1 MPKDK
6 DLNRIMSA
14 ATIAAPLITWQK
26 LADGAGLIE
35 KTSPKYIGFFAAF
48 PKTIDA
54 IPDNPILAVGPLAAF
69 VGVTTLWV
77 MFAKGNKTDFLGH
90 EYRKFIRGTKFITA
104 KKLISKTKDK
114 KEKQV
119 SVGGIPVPIKCEPL
133 HTLIAGGTGTGKSV
147 AMEPWVFST
156 MCRGDR
162 SIIVDPNGTMLS
174 KFYDPAKDKILNPFD
189 ARTEGWQFYNEIFD
203 PNFDFENIG
212 YSIVTPAADSRDE
225 QWNSYGRLLLNET
238 ARKLY
243 LLGNYDIHE
252 LFRITTIEHPD
263 YAKAFLSGTPA
274 ESLFVGAEDALSS
287 ARFVL
292 SKQFPPHLRMPDG
305 TFSIRNWLANGTGNL
320 YITWREDQREAL
332 LLLVSA
338 WVDVICSAILSLPP
352 SNTRRIW
359 LWMDELA
366 SLSKLR
372 SLEAALTKGRKH
384 GLRVVA
390 AIQSASQLD
399 TIYGKTE
406 AITLRSCF
414 RNLIALG
421 GSVTDPD
428 TAEIISKGL
437 GEHEVL
443 RDKKGT
449 SSGRQTF
456 SSTTSSNENNVK
468 ERIVLPSDITSLRD
482 LEAFIKFAGDWPVA
496 HHRFPIQPFT
506 TIAEAYV
513 SR

>member
-1 MPKDK
+1 MSKDK
-6 DLNRIMSA
+6 ELNMIMA
-14 ATIAAPLITWQK
+14 AASVAAPVVVWQK
-26 LADGAGLIE
+26 LADSAGLIE
-35 KTSPKYIGFFAAF
+35 KTNPKYIGFFNAF
-48 PKTIDA
+48 PRTIEA
-54 IPDNPILAVGPLAAF
+54 IPDNPILAAGPLAAF
-69 VGVTTLWV
+69 VGVAALWV
-77 MFAKGNKTDFLGH
+77 MFAKGNKNDFRGQ
-90 EYRKFIRGTKFITA
+90 EYKKFIRGTKYVTA
-104 KKLISKTKDK
+104 KKLISKTRDPKV
-114 KEKQV
+114 KQV
-119 SVGGIPVPIKCEPL
+119 CVGGIPVPIKCESL
-133 HTLIAGGTGTGKSV
+133 HTVLSGGTGTGKSV
-147 AMEPWVFST
+147 AMEPWVYST

-174 KFYDPAKDKILNPFD
+174 KFYNPAKDKILNPFD
-189 ARTEGWQFYNEIFD
+189 ARSEGWQFYNEIVD

-212 YSIVTPAADSRDE
+212 YSIVTPATDSRDE

-243 LLGNYDIHE
+243 LLGNYDLNE

-263 YAKAFLSGTPA
+263 YAKAFLAGTPA
-274 ESLFVGAEDALSS
+274 ESLFVGADGALSS

-305 TFSIRNWLANGTGNL
+305 TFSIRHWLAHGTGNL

-338 WVDVICSAILSLPP
+338 WVDVICSSILSLPP
-352 SNTRRIW
+352 SDTRRIW

-372 SLEAALTKGRKH
+372 SLESALTKGRKH

-390 AIQSASQLD
+390 AIQSTSQLD
-399 TIYGKTE
+399 TIYGRTE

-428 TAEIISKGL
+428 TAELLSRGF

-443 RDKKGT
+443 RDKIGT
-449 SSGRQTF
+449 SSGKQT
-456 SSTTSSNENNVK
+456 TTNSNEDKAK
-468 ERIVLPSDITSLRD
+468 ERIVLPSDITSLAD

-506 TIAEAYV
+506 PIAEAFV
-513 SR
+513 PR